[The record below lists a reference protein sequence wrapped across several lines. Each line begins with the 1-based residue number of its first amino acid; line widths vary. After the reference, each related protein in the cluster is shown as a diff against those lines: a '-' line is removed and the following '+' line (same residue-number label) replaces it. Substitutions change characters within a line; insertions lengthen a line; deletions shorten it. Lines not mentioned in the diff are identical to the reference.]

1 MDKMHDVTWKYA
13 ELHSLHNEV
22 IERYDQNK
30 GDIEKEISLTL
41 EKEQLVNTVNDNKE
55 LYESLI
61 GAFLSQIQILEIN
74 DQLVISLADPYQD
87 ST

>member
-13 ELHSLHNEV
+13 QLHSLHNEV

-41 EKEQLVNTVNDNKE
+41 EKEQLVNTVNDKKE
-55 LYESLI
+55 SYESLI

-74 DQLVISLADPYQD
+74 DQLVISLADSYQD

>member
-1 MDKMHDVTWKYA
+1 M
-13 ELHSLHNEV
+13 
-22 IERYDQNK
+22 
-30 GDIEKEISLTL
+30 

-55 LYESLI
+55 SYESLI

-74 DQLVISLADPYQD
+74 DQLVISLADSYQD

>member
-1 MDKMHDVTWKYA
+1 MHDVTSKNA

-41 EKEQLVNTVNDNKE
+41 EKEQPVNTVNDNKE
-55 LYESLI
+55 SYESLI

-74 DQLVISLADPYQD
+74 DQLVISLADSYQD